1 MNVRQGRHACTV
13 RLAAVFPAI
22 VITALV
28 GATAVAGE
36 ATPAVT
42 MAPGLRYEVATRA
55 ATAGDL
61 APLRVLQETIGDGNP
76 DGMSPGAA
84 LLLRGALADAL
95 GDHRSAAKLYQQG
108 ANKESGAD
116 WKEAASFLATQALE
130 AAGDDTA
137 ALKAWV
143 RWQQDHPNG
152 RLATEAGLRL
162 AWLQMRAG
170 RDAEAS
176 ATVASLAQAHPWL
189 QTDAAWQRA
198 QAMVDYRAGKP
209 AEALARLGDE
219 PAGPGSLYLK
229 GLCEA
234 ALGRPLPAAASFQAV
249 AARYPQSPL
258 RDAALFAKANTF
270 LAGGAWRSAAED
282 FAVVAATAS
291 DVDLVAEATV
301 RQAAAC
307 HLDGDSP
314 KAVALLRDLTG
325 RQRGNEVASRAQF
338 LLGDV
343 LAATG
348 DHAGA
353 ITELNTLLADYF
365 DRDVAARAQYRIAR
379 SYAALGQVDDATTAC
394 LAVVSGY
401 PQSPQA
407 PAAAYL
413 AGCGLLAAN
422 RPDEAAPYFQL
433 VLDRYGKDAGGGG
446 AAVFADAGHY
456 ELVEAALCMLQVSWR
471 QTGDTGRL
479 SGAAHALLHRLP
491 ASRSPW
497 RAWALLIDAD
507 AQAGQGLY
515 SDARA
520 SLELLRAEF
529 PDHAAQPAA
538 GQLLAWTYAQ
548 EGDQDRAVAASEAL
562 LARDTGGGDRDLYNQ
577 ALLNIAHVRFNQ
589 GRHGEAL
596 PVYEEFLSRN
606 PQHPER
612 QLVLFQAGLCYLRL
626 DRAGDAADRWEAAI
640 AIDPRN
646 DLAEKAWTRAG
657 DLYFQA
663 ERYDDARRCYH
674 GLLENFGAG
683 DGAELGR
690 LRLAQC
696 DYNAG
701 RDQDAVA
708 GFGQFVEK
716 YPRSPLRADAEHG
729 LEQAL
734 YRLGQADDGVAQLA
748 DLVEHHPDSRFAA
761 DAQFRI
767 ASRLYENK
775 EFEKAADQFRLVV
788 SRWPAYSAADRAQ
801 YLMAESYAEAGKPEE
816 AKQGYEQ
823 FLGFFGKS
831 ELNVSARF
839 RLGMNRFEAGDYRAA
854 AGSFGDVVAAA
865 PGGDMGKAALY
876 NLALCERLGGR
887 PAVAAERLLDYRKQ
901 FPGDER
907 AGAVA
912 FQLGDMHEQAGR
924 LPQAV
929 TELSI
934 AAGAPCEEPLR
945 TEVQYRLGACR
956 EKLAD
961 LKGALTAYRQA
972 AQCTDTDNAFRLSAL
987 ARSAVLSEDA
997 GDLAAALAA
1006 YRDLMKNAA
1015 DPQLVAAATDR
1026 AAQLATVV
1034 R

>member
-1 MNVRQGRHACTV
+1 MNGRLRLRGKGG
-13 RLAAVFPAI
+13 RLAALPVIIILGSALPA
-22 VITALV
+22 L
-28 GATAVAGE
+28 AGE
-36 ATPAVT
+36 PAPAVT
-42 MAPGLRYEVATRA
+42 MAPGLRYEVAARA
-55 ATAGDL
+55 AADGDL
-61 APLRVLQETIGDGNP
+61 APLRVMQEAIGGGAP
-76 DGMSPGAA
+76 GGMTPGAA
-84 LLLRGALADAL
+84 LLLRGSLADAL
-95 GDHRSAAKLYQQG
+95 GDHEGAAKLFLQG
-108 ANKESGAD
+108 AGKDTGAD
-116 WKEAASFLATQALE
+116 WKEAASFLAAQALE
-130 AAGDDTA
+130 SAGDDEA
-137 ALKAWV
+137 AIKSWT
-143 RWQQDHPNG
+143 RWQLDHPNG

-162 AWLQMRAG
+162 AWLQLRAG
-170 RDAEAS
+170 HDVEAT
-176 ATVASLAQAHPWL
+176 ATITALAQAHPWL

-198 QAMVDYRAGKP
+198 QAMIDYLAGKP
-209 AEALARLGDE
+209 ADALAALGDD
-219 PAGPGSLYLK
+219 PQGAGSLYLK

-234 ALGRPLPAAASFQAV
+234 ALEQPLPAAASFQAV

-282 FAVVAATAS
+282 FAVVVAGTSNA
-291 DVDLVAEATV
+291 DLAAEATV
-301 RQAAAC
+301 RQATAC

-314 KAVALLRDLTG
+314 KAIALLRDLT
-325 RQRGNEVASRAQF
+325 RQRKGTEVASRAQF

-353 ITELNTLLADYF
+353 ITELSTLLADYF

-446 AAVFADAGHY
+446 AAVFADPEHY

-479 SGAAHALLHRLP
+479 SGAAHALLQRLP

-515 SDARA
+515 ADARA
-520 SLELLRAEF
+520 SLEVLQNEF
-529 PDHAAQPAA
+529 PDHAALPAA

-589 GRHGEAL
+589 GRHAEAL
-596 PVYEEFLSRN
+596 PVYEEFLRRN
-606 PQHPER
+606 AQHADR
-612 QLVLFQAGLCYLRL
+612 QLVLYQAGLCYLRL
-626 DRAGDAADRWEAAI
+626 DRAGDAADRWEAAV
-640 AIDPRN
+640 ALDPKTG
-646 DLAEKAWTRAG
+646 LAEQAWTRAG

-663 ERYDDARRCYH
+663 ERYDDARRCYR
-674 GLLENFGAG
+674 GLLDNFGG
-683 DGAELGR
+683 GETAELGR

-716 YPRSPLRADAEHG
+716 YPRSQLRADAEHG

-788 SRWPAYSAADRAQ
+788 SRWPSYSAADRAQ
-801 YLMAESYAEAGKPEE
+801 YLMAESYAEAGKSDE

-831 ELNVSARF
+831 ELGVSARF

-854 AGSFGDVVAAA
+854 AGSFGEVVAAA

-887 PAVAAERLLDYRKQ
+887 PAVAADRLLDYRKQ
-901 FPGDER
+901 YPNDER
-907 AGAVA
+907 AAAVA
-912 FQLGDMHEQAGR
+912 FQLGDMHEQSGR
-924 LPQAV
+924 LPQAM
-929 TELSI
+929 TELAL
-934 AAGAPCEEPLR
+934 AAAAPCEDPLR

-961 LKGALTAYRQA
+961 LTGALAAYRQA
-972 AQCTDTDNAFRLSAL
+972 AQCNDPVNAFRLSAL

>member
-1 MNVRQGRHACTV
+1 MTYLWSRRVTVPAGVLVVAVAVATSAC
-13 RLAAVFPAI
+13 
-22 VITALV
+22 
-28 GATAVAGE
+28 AGE
-36 ATPAVT
+36 AAPVAT
-42 MAPGLRYEVATRA
+42 MAPGLRYEVAARA
-55 ATAGDL
+55 AADGDL
-61 APLRVLQETIGDGNP
+61 APLRVLQEALGGGNP
-76 DGMSPGAA
+76 EGLAPGAA
-84 LLLRGALADAL
+84 LLLRGSLADAL
-95 GDHRSAAKLYQQG
+95 GDHRGAAKLFQQG
-108 ANKESGAD
+108 ANKEAGAD
-116 WKEAASFLATQALE
+116 WKEAASFLAVQALE
-130 AAGDDTA
+130 AAGDDAA
-137 ALKAWV
+137 ALKAWTQW
-143 RWQQDHPNG
+143 RQEHPNG

-162 AWLQMRAG
+162 AWLQLRAG
-170 RDAEAS
+170 RDAEAT
-176 ATVASLAQAHPWL
+176 ATVAALAQAHPWL
-189 QTDAAWQRA
+189 RTDAAWRRA
-198 QAMVDYRAGKP
+198 QAMVDYLTGKP
-209 AEALARLGDE
+209 ADALAQLGEDPE
-219 PAGPGSLYLK
+219 GAGALYLK

-234 ALGRPLPAAASFQAV
+234 ALGQPLPAAASFQAV
-249 AARYPQSPL
+249 AGRYPQSPL

-282 FAVVAATAS
+282 FGTVVATTS
-291 DVDLVAEATV
+291 DAGLRAEATV

-314 KAVALLRDLTG
+314 KAVALLRDLARTG
-325 RQRGNEVASRAQF
+325 KGTEVASRAQF

-353 ITELNTLLADYF
+353 ITELNTLLAGYF

-401 PQSPQA
+401 PQSAQA

-433 VLDRYGKDAGGGG
+433 VLDRYGKDAGGS
-446 AAVFADAGHY
+446 AVFADAEHY

-471 QTGDTGRL
+471 RTGDTGRL
-479 SGAAHALLHRLP
+479 SGAAHALLQRLP

-515 SDARA
+515 ADARA
-520 SLELLRAEF
+520 SLETLANEF

-538 GQLLAWTYAQ
+538 CQLLAWTYAQ
-548 EGDQDRAVAASEAL
+548 EGDQDRAVAASQAL

-589 GRHGEAL
+589 GRHAEAL
-596 PVYEEFLSRN
+596 PVYEEFLGRN
-606 PQHPER
+606 AQHPER
-612 QLVLFQAGLCYLRL
+612 QLVLYQAGLCYLRL
-626 DRAGDAADRWEAAI
+626 DRGGDAADRWEAAI
-640 AIDPRN
+640 ALDPKSA
-646 DLAEKAWTRAG
+646 LAEQAWSRAG

-663 ERYDDARRCYH
+663 ERYDDARRCYR
-674 GLLENFGAG
+674 GLLDNFGGG

-696 DYNAG
+696 DFNAG

-801 YLMAESYAEAGKPEE
+801 YLMAESYAEAGKSDE

-839 RLGMNRFEAGDYRAA
+839 RLGMNRFEARDYRAA
-854 AGSFGDVVAAA
+854 AGSFGEVVAAA
-865 PGGDMGKAALY
+865 PGGEMGKAALY

-887 PAVAAERLLDYRKQ
+887 PAVAADRLLDYRKQ
-901 FPGDER
+901 FPNDER
-907 AGAVA
+907 AAAVA

-929 TELSI
+929 TELAL
-934 AAGAPCEEPLR
+934 AAVAPCEDPLR

-956 EKLAD
+956 EKLSD
-961 LKGALTAYRQA
+961 LKGALGAYRQA
-972 AQCTDTDNAFRLSAL
+972 AQCADPDNAFRLSAL

-1006 YRDLMKNAA
+1006 YRDLMKNAS